1 MSQIAERLLYVT
13 SPSHP
18 DDATPVECRGFVYQD
33 EDGRFCAYATRL
45 PGVYGEGDTAELAF
59 ADLCDAFAFALE
71 SYSESREAPPWRDS
85 LKRPSVIGTEYWAVV
100 HVKKIAVS

>member
-18 DDATPVECRGFVYQD
+18 NDATPVECRGFVYQD

-71 SYSESREAPPWRDS
+71 SYLESQEAPPWRDS
-85 LKRPSVIGTEYWAVV
+85 LKRPGLIGTEYWAVV